1 MGVGRA
7 GMEKIME
14 VPEGTK
20 SGSSLWFSSPTPRHR
35 YTHGI
40 SEQDRC
46 PVWAHLSVRACAH
59 AHARWPAR
67 QGVGRGLGIWLESVQ
82 APGLP
87 EASQRSPRWRRDC
100 RSSGVLEAECE
111 CGGARGPRGG
121 NPGLQRESGPR
132 PAAPRGPGGAGAAG
146 GIQESGRA
154 AGAKGPLLVGK
165 KPRAPGP
172 GQALAGLVLAVFGGR
187 AGVSRPESGRRSC
200 GSSTARPP
208 TRGAAR
214 WPDLQGRAKG
224 RRAQGS

>member
-46 PVWAHLSVRACAH
+46 PVWAHLSVRACAL

-67 QGVGRGLGIWLESVQ
+67 QGVGRGLGLWLESVQ

-87 EASQRSPRWRRDC
+87 EASQRLS
-100 RSSGVLEAECE
+100 L
-111 CGGARGPRGG
+111 
-121 NPGLQRESGPR
+121 
-132 PAAPRGPGGAGAAG
+132 
-146 GIQESGRA
+146 IHI
-154 AGAKGPLLVGK
+154 
-165 KPRAPGP
+165 
-172 GQALAGLVLAVFGGR
+172 
-187 AGVSRPESGRRSC
+187 
-200 GSSTARPP
+200 
-208 TRGAAR
+208 
-214 WPDLQGRAKG
+214 
-224 RRAQGS
+224 

>member
-20 SGSSLWFSSPTPRHR
+20 SGSSVWFSSPTPRHR

-46 PVWAHLSVRACAH
+46 PVWAHLSVRARAH

-67 QGVGRGLGIWLESVQ
+67 QGVGRGLGLWLESVQ

-121 NPGLQRESGPR
+121 NPGVQRESGPR

-165 KPRAPGP
+165 KPRAPGIP
-172 GQALAGLVLAVFGGR
+172 RWSPIQD
-187 AGVSRPESGRRSC
+187 PNQ
-200 GSSTARPP
+200 ARPCLASEI
-208 TRGAAR
+208 RR
-214 WPDLQGRAKG
+214 DRAPSG
-224 RRAQGS
+224 

>member
-20 SGSSLWFSSPTPRHR
+20 SGSSVWFSSPTPRHR

-46 PVWAHLSVRACAH
+46 PVWAHLSVRARAH

-67 QGVGRGLGIWLESVQ
+67 QGVGRGLGLWLESVQ

-132 PAAPRGPGGAGAAG
+132 PPTPGGAGRQATALSAVGCEGPAAG
-146 GIQESGRA
+146 GACG
-154 AGAKGPLLVGK
+154 GD
-165 KPRAPGP
+165 PRIG
-172 GQALAGLVLAVFGGR
+172 
-187 AGVSRPESGRRSC
+187 
-200 GSSTARPP
+200 
-208 TRGAAR
+208 TRG
-214 WPDLQGRAKG
+214 
-224 RRAQGS
+224 GS

>member
-7 GMEKIME
+7 GMEKNME

-20 SGSSLWFSSPTPRHR
+20 SGSSLWSSSPTPRHR
-35 YTHGI
+35 STHSI

-46 PVWAHLSVRACAH
+46 PVWAHLSARGRAH
-59 AHARWPAR
+59 AHARSPAR
-67 QGVGRGLGIWLESVQ
+67 QGVGRGRGLWLESVQ

-132 PAAPRGPGGAGAAG
+132 PPAPRGPGGAGAAG

-154 AGAKGPLLVGK
+154 AGAKGPLLLGK
-165 KPRAPGP
+165 KPRAPGIP
-172 GQALAGLVLAVFGGR
+172 RWSPIQD
-187 AGVSRPESGRRSC
+187 PNQ
-200 GSSTARPP
+200 ARPCLASKI
-208 TRGAAR
+208 RR
-214 WPDLQGRAKG
+214 DRAP
-224 RRAQGS
+224 SV

>member
-1 MGVGRA
+1 
-7 GMEKIME
+7 ME

-20 SGSSLWFSSPTPRHR
+20 SGSRLWFSSPTPRHR
-35 YTHGI
+35 STHSI
-40 SEQDRC
+40 IEQDRC
-46 PVWAHLSVRACAH
+46 PVWAHLSVRARAH

-67 QGVGRGLGIWLESVQ
+67 QGVGRGLGLWLESVQ

-111 CGGARGPRGG
+111 CGGARGPCGG

-165 KPRAPGP
+165 KPRAPGIP
-172 GQALAGLVLAVFGGR
+172 RWSPIQD
-187 AGVSRPESGRRSC
+187 PNQ
-200 GSSTARPP
+200 ARPCLASEI
-208 TRGAAR
+208 RR
-214 WPDLQGRAKG
+214 DRAPSG
-224 RRAQGS
+224 

>member
-20 SGSSLWFSSPTPRHR
+20 SGSSVWFSSPTPRHR

-67 QGVGRGLGIWLESVQ
+67 QGVGRGLGLWLESVQ

-165 KPRAPGP
+165 KPRAPGIP
-172 GQALAGLVLAVFGGR
+172 
-187 AGVSRPESGRRSC
+187 
-200 GSSTARPP
+200 
-208 TRGAAR
+208 R
-214 WPDLQGRAKG
+214 WSPIQDPN
-224 RRAQGS
+224 